1 MIERFQKGS
10 RMAQVV
16 AGATTIHIAG
26 QVADDRKTGIEDQ
39 TRQVL
44 AKIDALL
51 AEAGGKKSN
60 LLAVNIFLPHITDFD
75 ECDAP
80 PDMRMRRAPK
90 ASQRDRDS
98 ADSGNRIRRRGN
110 RIGGA
115 QRGSSALAT
124 RLGHSPKA
132 GMCRRGGKT
141 APRRKMAPGPSAA
154 SPPRTASAST

>member
-51 AEAGGKKSN
+51 AEAGRKKSN
-60 LLAVNIFLPHITDFD
+60 LLAANIFLPPSPISTS
-75 ECDAP
+75 ATP
-80 PDMRMRRAPK
+80 PRHAH
-90 ASQRDRDS
+90 
-98 ADSGNRIRRRGN
+98 
-110 RIGGA
+110 
-115 QRGSSALAT
+115 AT
-124 RLGHSPKA
+124 RPKGKSA
-132 GMCRRGGKT
+132 RPRQRR
-141 APRRKMAPGPSAA
+141 
-154 SPPRTASAST
+154 